1 MAKSKSVK
9 YDKISLDKSL
19 MGSCAS
25 FETGYFYLKDDT
37 QDVLMSYAQYGTTP
51 AQWNIIHSLLGALL
65 THIVVLRNSFVSP
78 WHLLKMS
85 DVITGLAKQVF

>member
-19 MGSCAS
+19 TGSCAS

-37 QDVLMSYAQYGTTP
+37 QDVLMSYAQY
-51 AQWNIIHSLLGALL
+51 
-65 THIVVLRNSFVSP
+65 
-78 WHLLKMS
+78 
-85 DVITGLAKQVF
+85 